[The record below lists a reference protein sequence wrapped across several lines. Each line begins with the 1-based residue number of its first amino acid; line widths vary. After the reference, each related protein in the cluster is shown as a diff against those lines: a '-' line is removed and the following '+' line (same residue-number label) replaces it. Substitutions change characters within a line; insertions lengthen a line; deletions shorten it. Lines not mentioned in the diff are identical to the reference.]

1 MKMTGILLAL
11 SLWGSVFAVC
21 RLGKIRF
28 WFAPVVAIS
37 GIGLFLFAGALTGK
51 LPLFADLALA
61 AGLAGSGYF
70 AGCLA
75 RKKTAFPG
83 WTLPGVCIGALA
95 GIFCLLTL
103 SLKLT
108 HYDNFSHWALI
119 VKYLLLVEELPGA
132 ESTMIPFRDYPP
144 GVSLI
149 IYYICRYAGH
159 SQGMMLLA
167 QNGVLFACFFALAGI
182 VEEKR
187 RFLLYSLLGAGCAML
202 FYLNLTIR
210 INNLLVDFLL
220 PLLALAS
227 MAYSCREREKFRL
240 CLGQSLL
247 LGFTGIV
254 KGTGLFFAGVA
265 GVYACWRLVQKEREK
280 GARKSAASVS
290 VAPIA
295 AVLAAVLVMA
305 ASLAAPFLLWQD
317 HVRTDLAGFEGKF
330 QIIGD
335 VKGDEG
341 ERIREEGMGES
352 VGGEPA
358 GEDLYGQIAGDLIQ
372 AAIHP
377 AGRAFQAFVFCSVLT
392 AGAFL
397 YARIWLK
404 RKWKLL
410 RVYFLGVLMLAAYY
424 GGMLYLY
431 LFTMPEEEAVRLAG
445 FSRYACSG
453 MALFAGMLLLCLVKD
468 VENSFAV
475 DIDERGAYRAYSSPG
490 AKRRYQNA
498 VLVTFLL
505 GVNFFYS
512 ECSGLEVI
520 RDGYEETLPGRVQA
534 LAGDAWP
541 ARGKEDP
548 KRYLVLASDAEGQVS
563 RGEMR
568 YVFRYFL
575 WAEDVEVRDIREPEA
590 WEAEIREGKYD
601 RIFWMPGEP

>member
-1 MKMTGILLAL
+1 
-11 SLWGSVFAVC
+11 
-21 RLGKIRF
+21 
-28 WFAPVVAIS
+28 
-37 GIGLFLFAGALTGK
+37 
-51 LPLFADLALA
+51 
-61 AGLAGSGYF
+61 
-70 AGCLA
+70 
-75 RKKTAFPG
+75 
-83 WTLPGVCIGALA
+83 
-95 GIFCLLTL
+95 
-103 SLKLT
+103 
-108 HYDNFSHWALI
+108 
-119 VKYLLLVEELPGA
+119 
-132 ESTMIPFRDYPP
+132 MIPFRDYPP

-247 LGFTGIV
+247 LGFTGIL

-265 GVYACWRLVQKEREK
+265 GVYACWRLVQKGRKK

-295 AVLAAVLVMA
+295 AVLAAVLVLA

-335 VKGDEG
+335 AK
-341 ERIREEGMGES
+341 EEAS
-352 VGGEPA
+352 
-358 GEDLYGQIAGDLIQ
+358 EDLYGQIA
-372 AAIHP
+372 
-377 AGRAFQAFVFCSVLT
+377 SVLT

-397 YARIWLK
+397 YARIRLK

-410 RVYFLGVLMLAAYY
+410 RVYFLGVLVLATYY

-505 GVNFFYS
+505 GMNFFYS

-563 RGEMR
+563 SGEMR

>member
-1 MKMTGILLAL
+1 MWK
-11 SLWGSVFAVC
+11 
-21 RLGKIRF
+21 
-28 WFAPVVAIS
+28 
-37 GIGLFLFAGALTGK
+37 
-51 LPLFADLALA
+51 
-61 AGLAGSGYF
+61 
-70 AGCLA
+70 
-75 RKKTAFPG
+75 
-83 WTLPGVCIGALA
+83 
-95 GIFCLLTL
+95 
-103 SLKLT
+103 
-108 HYDNFSHWALI
+108 N
-119 VKYLLLVEELPGA
+119 
-132 ESTMIPFRDYPP
+132 
-144 GVSLI
+144 
-149 IYYICRYAGH
+149 
-159 SQGMMLLA
+159 
-167 QNGVLFACFFALAGI
+167 
-182 VEEKR
+182 
-187 RFLLYSLLGAGCAML
+187 
-202 FYLNLTIR
+202 
-210 INNLLVDFLL
+210 
-220 PLLALAS
+220 
-227 MAYSCREREKFRL
+227 CREREKFRL

-254 KGTGLFFAGVA
+254 KGTGLFFAGAA

-305 ASLAAPFLLWQD
+305 VSLAAPFFLWQD

-335 VKGDEG
+335 AK
-341 ERIREEGMGES
+341 EET
-352 VGGEPA
+352 
-358 GEDLYGQIAGDLIQ
+358 GEDLYGQIAGDFIR

-377 AGRAFQAFVFCSVLT
+377 ADRAFQAFVFCSALT

-397 YARIWLK
+397 YARI
-404 RKWKLL
+404 
-410 RVYFLGVLMLAAYY
+410 
-424 GGMLYLY
+424 
-431 LFTMPEEEAVRLAG
+431 
-445 FSRYACSG
+445 SRYACSG

-520 RDGYEETLPGRVQA
+520 RDGYEETLPGKVQA

-548 KRYLVLASDAEGQVS
+548 ERYLVLASDAEGQVS
-563 RGEMR
+563 SGEMR

>member
-1 MKMTGILLAL
+1 MEMTGILLVL

-61 AGLAGSGYF
+61 TGLAGSGYF

-75 RKKTAFPG
+75 RKKIAFPG

-95 GIFCLLTL
+95 VIFCLLTL

-119 VKYLLLVEELPGA
+119 VKYLLLVEALPGA
-132 ESTMIPFRDYPP
+132 ETTMIPFRDYPP

-290 VAPIA
+290 AAPIS

-317 HVRTDLAGFEGKF
+317 HVRTDLTGFEGKF

-335 VKGDEG
+335 VKEEAGEG
-341 ERIREEGMGES
+341 IREEGMGES
-352 VGGEPA
+352 VRGEPA
-358 GEDLYGQIAGDLIQ
+358 GEELYGQIAGDFIR

-377 AGRAFQAFVFCSVLT
+377 ADRAFQAFVFCSALT
-392 AGAFL
+392 AGASL
-397 YARIWLK
+397 YARIRLK

-410 RVYFLGVLMLAAYY
+410 RVYFLGVLVLAAYY

-520 RDGYEETLPGRVQA
+520 RDGYEETLPGRAQA

-541 ARGKEDP
+541 ARGKEDQ

-563 RGEMR
+563 SGEMR

-575 WAEDVEVRDIREPEA
+575 WAEDVEVGDIREREA
-590 WEAEIREGKYD
+590 WEAEIRKGKYD

>member
-95 GIFCLLTL
+95 VIFCLLTL
-103 SLKLT
+103 RLKLT

-132 ESTMIPFRDYPP
+132 ETTMIPFRDYPP
-144 GVSLI
+144 GVGLI

-341 ERIREEGMGES
+341 EGIREEGMGES

-377 AGRAFQAFVFCSVLT
+377 ADRAFQAFVFCSVLT

-563 RGEMR
+563 SGEMR

>member
-1 MKMTGILLAL
+1 M
-11 SLWGSVFAVC
+11 
-21 RLGKIRF
+21 
-28 WFAPVVAIS
+28 
-37 GIGLFLFAGALTGK
+37 
-51 LPLFADLALA
+51 
-61 AGLAGSGYF
+61 
-70 AGCLA
+70 
-75 RKKTAFPG
+75 
-83 WTLPGVCIGALA
+83 
-95 GIFCLLTL
+95 
-103 SLKLT
+103 
-108 HYDNFSHWALI
+108 
-119 VKYLLLVEELPGA
+119 EELPGA

-144 GVSLI
+144 GVGLI

-247 LGFTGIV
+247 LGFTGIL

-265 GVYACWRLVQKEREK
+265 GVYACWRLVQKGRKK

-295 AVLAAVLVMA
+295 AVLAAVLVLA

-335 VKGDEG
+335 AK
-341 ERIREEGMGES
+341 EEAS
-352 VGGEPA
+352 
-358 GEDLYGQIAGDLIQ
+358 EDLYGQIAGDFIR

-377 AGRAFQAFVFCSVLT
+377 ADRAFQAFVFCSVLT

-397 YARIWLK
+397 YARIRLK

-410 RVYFLGVLMLAAYY
+410 RVYFLGVLALAAYY

-505 GVNFFYS
+505 GMNFFYS

-563 RGEMR
+563 SGEMR